1 MSVRALPSEA
11 PAQPVPTAVQA
22 VADYFYQ
29 IWRRR
34 YFWWSLVKIDLR
46 TRYRGTY
53 LGLGWSLLNPILMTM
68 VMCLVF
74 AKLFRQPLATYAPFV
89 LSGLAFWNY
98 LTGIVMD
105 GCHSFRRGE
114 AYIRQH
120 PAPLAIY
127 PLKASLVVGI
137 HFLMALVV
145 LLGTVWLARGTV
157 PWHALWLLVPALG
170 LFAVLGWTTALVMG
184 VVNVWFEDTA
194 QLSQVVL
201 RALFYATPVF
211 YDGEMLRK
219 HGLGWVVDWNPL
231 AACLDVLRA
240 PVLHGQPAA
249 LSAYGFLAAVALA
262 MIALAALLLWKVER
276 KLIFYL

>member
-1 MSVRALPSEA
+1 MSARALPSDA
-11 PAQPVPTAVQA
+11 PVQPVPTAVQA

-170 LFAVLGWTTALVMG
+170 LYAVLGWTTAIVMG

-194 QLSQVVL
+194 QLS
-201 RALFYATPVF
+201 
-211 YDGEMLRK
+211 
-219 HGLGWVVDWNPL
+219 HGRLPGR
-231 AACLDVLRA
+231 AACSRAARTARLALRLRFSGRRGSGHDRA
-240 PVLHGQPAA
+240 GR
-249 LSAYGFLAAVALA
+249 LAAVEGGTQADFLPVA
-262 MIALAALLLWKVER
+262 
-276 KLIFYL
+276 